1 MTDPDFLQAGRYC
14 HAPRAPLA
22 AHCTEMGPS
31 LGISRA
37 RIKVPSSHALS
48 DPGRRGEKICPRE
61 PMAGGGVTVA
71 GVGRHA
77 SMRRGERPRF
87 RLRGRRIPLERC

>member
-1 MTDPDFLQAGRYC
+1 MDAWPTDFLQAGRYC

-31 LGISRA
+31 LGIPWA

-48 DPGRRGEKICPRE
+48 DPGRPWGKILPPMGGWRGDRGATSVATPQCKKTSARASGC
-61 PMAGGGVTVA
+61 AVGVY
-71 GVGRHA
+71 
-77 SMRRGERPRF
+77 P
-87 RLRGRRIPLERC
+87 